1 MTDEQLMLH
10 CQGGDTRAFDELVAR
25 YRARLYNFI
34 LRSVGEV
41 DLAEDVL
48 QEVFIRAFQ
57 ARERYAPQ
65 AKFATWL
72 YRIATNACHNAR
84 ASRAYRDRAQTQSLE
99 QAGGLAE
106 ADVPPLIEALPDGQ
120 PGPLEVVL
128 ADELQTALFQAL
140 RALPPPYR
148 TVLLLRHVEDL
159 SYAEISAILDVP
171 EGTLKVR
178 AHRGRLMLRQQLR
191 PYLEGEA

>member
-25 YRARLYNFI
+25 YRTRLYNFI

-48 QEVFIRAFQ
+48 QEVFIRAFR
-57 ARERYAPQ
+57 ARAGYAPQ

-99 QAGGLAE
+99 QAGGE
-106 ADVPPLIEALPDGQ
+106 ADVPPLIEALPDNQ

-128 ADELQTALFQAL
+128 ANELQAALFKAL
-140 RALPPPYR
+140 HALPPPYR
-148 TVLLLRHVEDL
+148 TVLLLRHVEDR
-159 SYAEISAILDVP
+159 SYAEISTILDVP
-171 EGTLKVR
+171 VGALKVR

-191 PYLEGEA
+191 PYLEP